1 MNSDLQKIENLV
13 KTDHRYRYLSKET
26 FEVLMVLSDA
36 KISFEEWKQYA
47 QMNQEGKVEYDMCRA
62 FEQLEARG
70 RQIGIQQGEDRINQL
85 YSILLSENRYEDLKK
100 AVEDK
105 AFREELYRK
114 MQLV

>member
-1 MNSDLQKIENLV
+1 MN
-13 KTDHRYRYLSKET
+13 KE
-26 FEVLMVLSDA
+26 S
-36 KISFEEWKQYA
+36 QYA

-70 RQIGIQQGEDRINQL
+70 RQIGIQQGLQQGLCRGIQQGEDRINQL
-85 YSILLSENRYEDLKK
+85 YSILISEDRYEDLKK